1 MEREAMEEENKEGG
15 SDSSDDEF
23 EAKVRTK
30 EIRRINPSLLGQFLN
45 EPEKEPEKPVKS
57 RKPLGQKVELSNV
70 QLIEAATSIDLP
82 LEEEGHE
89 RTEEDDYEEKVK
101 SRQVRKLKLDNS
113 PFLQAKEED
122 HARKNVP
129 HGSRVVVQEESYVQ
143 RIDHTIVES
152 VPSIDIGTNEVFI
165 CRSTHALSANQCI
178 HIPSFTHIFHIYLTH
193 EGFIWR
199 SEVIVSNTFNNA
211 YLYSHSSC
219 L

>member
-1 MEREAMEEENKEGG
+1 MEREAMEEENAEGG

-45 EPEKEPEKPVKS
+45 EPEQEPERPGRS
-57 RKPLGQKVELSNV
+57 RKPLEQKVEVSNV
-70 QLIEAATSIDLP
+70 QLIESAPSIDLP
-82 LEEEGHE
+82 LGEERHE
-89 RTEEDDYEEKVK
+89 RTEEDVYEEKVK
-101 SRQVRKLKLDNS
+101 SQQVRKLKLDNS

-122 HARKNVP
+122 HARKDVLR
-129 HGSRVVVQEESYVQ
+129 GSRIVVQEESYVQ
-143 RIDHTIVES
+143 KIDHTIVES
-152 VPSIDIGTNEVFI
+152 LPSSDIGTNEVFI
-165 CRSTHALSANQCI
+165 CHSTHT
-178 HIPSFTHIFHIYLTH
+178 PSTNLFPYFTHIFHTNLTH

-211 YLYSHSSC
+211 SIFCHPSC

>member
-1 MEREAMEEENKEGG
+1 MEREAMEEENAEGG

-45 EPEKEPEKPVKS
+45 EPEQEPERPGRS
-57 RKPLGQKVELSNV
+57 RKPLEQKVEVSNV
-70 QLIEAATSIDLP
+70 QLIESAPSIDLP
-82 LEEEGHE
+82 LGEEGHE
-89 RTEEDDYEEKVK
+89 RTEEDVYEEKVK
-101 SRQVRKLKLDNS
+101 SQQVRKLKLDNS

-122 HARKNVP
+122 HARKDEP
-129 HGSRVVVQEESYVQ
+129 RGSRIVVQEESYVQ
-143 RIDHTIVES
+143 KIDHTIVES
-152 VPSIDIGTNEVFI
+152 LPSSDIGTNEVFI
-165 CRSTHALSANQCI
+165 CHSTHT
-178 HIPSFTHIFHIYLTH
+178 PSTNLFPYFTHIFHTNLTH

-211 YLYSHSSC
+211 SIFCHPSC